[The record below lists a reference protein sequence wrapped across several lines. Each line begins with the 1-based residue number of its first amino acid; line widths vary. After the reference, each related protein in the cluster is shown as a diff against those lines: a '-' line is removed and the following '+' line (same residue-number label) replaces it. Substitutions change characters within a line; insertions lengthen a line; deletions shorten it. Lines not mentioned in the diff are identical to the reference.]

1 MLIVI
6 ITRTDL
12 RDEIA
17 MAADEAFALSPISA
31 RATLPSEADYDAIRE
46 AFMETARGRWFLGE
60 YGKRNRNADTGMVLD
75 AVARIEAT
83 IAGQKQT
90 AANELPDA
98 LVLIR
103 GLLSDAKAG
112 ANRTMSGSDAEEAL
126 AAINKGVRIIR
137 EISWTLREYGTDARI
152 CDMLDMQVSVIEGSH
167 LRTIAP
173 EKRDAVLATFD
184 LLIRRIGE
192 LGGSSGAA
200 PWSDAETMPSAT
212 GQDAP
217 AATTAEAAPPAF
229 ETAPGS
235 VSGPTALTGPDEVG
249 MMMPETATQQ
259 NSAHN
264 AFAQETPVQ
273 DNSVQEEASVLGTSV
288 PDPAAHDPS
297 SRETP
302 GREPSGRDSS
312 VHDTSADADDTL
324 QTPSPSF
331 PASAATLMIS
341 QAEVAPIEFSEQ
353 EAVATDSD
361 ATALDPETEHDL
373 AVLDAIAL
381 EMAEPET
388 AHANL
393 AEPPHG
399 VDAGTTE
406 TDTIEM
412 DAIETGTIATDL
424 AETGVAD
431 VAMAEID
438 IVSPVAIASVAVE
451 AAPKTA
457 MAVDPKPAP
466 QVPSQPPSL
475 GASLIA
481 SGIVSS
487 RSAVHDVLAPLRRM
501 SQAERIA
508 FFS

>member
-83 IAGQKQT
+83 IAGQKQA

-152 CDMLDMQVSVIEGSH
+152 CDMLDRQVSVIEGSH

-200 PWSDAETMPSAT
+200 PWSDAETMPSTT

-217 AATTAEAAPPAF
+217 VATTAEAAPPAF

-235 VSGPTALTGPDEVG
+235 VSEPTALTVPDEVG

-259 NSAHN
+259 NSVHS

-273 DNSVQEEASVLGTSV
+273 DNSVREEASVLGTSV
-288 PDPAAHDPS
+288 PGAAAQDPS

-312 VHDTSADADDTL
+312 VRDSAVHDTSADRDDTL

-353 EAVATDSD
+353 EAVATDAD
-361 ATALDPETEHDL
+361 ATTLDPETEHDL

-388 AHANL
+388 THANL

-399 VDAGTTE
+399 VDAGTIE
-406 TDTIEM
+406 TD
-412 DAIETGTIATDL
+412 TIATDL
-424 AETGVAD
+424 AETGVAGA
-431 VAMAEID
+431 AMAEIG